1 MGLFKKTYPNKKD
14 LVIEDRWS
22 LAKASREGKS
32 LIIRFNDALRK
43 LSGHPDYGF
52 QVGLAVPLRDMDEQ
66 DMPTDA
72 ESKKLHYIED
82 LIISKL
88 GKDNEAILAIVLTG
102 PNLREF
108 VLYASNPDTIIA
120 RYQDLK
126 KLVVPHELQLVINED
141 NRWTVFKSFITK

>member
-1 MGLFKKTYPNKKD
+1 
-14 LVIEDRWS
+14 
-22 LAKASREGKS
+22 
-32 LIIRFNDALRK
+32 
-43 LSGHPDYGF
+43 
-52 QVGLAVPLRDMDEQ
+52 
-66 DMPTDA
+66 MPTDA